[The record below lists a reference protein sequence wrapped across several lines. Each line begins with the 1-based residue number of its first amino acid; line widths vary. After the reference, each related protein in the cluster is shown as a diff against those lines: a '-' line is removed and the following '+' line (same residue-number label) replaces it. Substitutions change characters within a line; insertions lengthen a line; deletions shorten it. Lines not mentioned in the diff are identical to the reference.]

1 MAMPREIEVGVAAV
15 DGTSP
20 RGRDWAVARVCS
32 LELVTTCERRTPFHR
47 GDPNSSGTTDIS
59 DGIAVLSYLF
69 LDGAAPTCKET
80 ADTDN
85 DGVVIIT
92 DGISLLNWLFL
103 GGPEPAPP
111 GPTTAPCGLDP
122 DTPGSSADIG
132 CESYSGCG

>member
-1 MAMPREIEVGVAAV
+1 MPSLLVGH
-15 DGTSP
+15 P
-20 RGRDWAVARVCS
+20 
-32 LELVTTCERRTPFHR
+32 
-47 GDPNSSGTTDIS
+47 
-59 DGIAVLSYLF
+59 F

-85 DGVVIIT
+85 DGAVVIT

-122 DTPGSSADIG
+122 DTAGSPGDIG
-132 CESYSGCG
+132 CESYGGCG